1 MAKRLLTIII
11 TLMILF
17 SVGCNREDNNGK
29 IHDDKI
35 DNGNIAEEGN
45 ESIDDEEEI
54 DEIQLIVDS
63 MTLDEKIGQLFIFGI
78 DGTEIDEHTISLIE
92 TYKVGGFIFFG
103 SNLDTVDQTVELLN
117 SLKDRNKNNILPL
130 FLALDEEGGK
140 VSRLSKFFSN
150 LPDANTIGSINQE
163 DISYKFGRI
172 LAGRLKEVGF
182 NMDFAPVLDINSNPE
197 NPVIGNRAF
206 GSTKEIVIDNGI
218 KVMEGINSGNIIS
231 IVKHFP
237 GHGDTLVDSHVD
249 LPVIEKS
256 MEELKGLELVPFE
269 RAIEEDV
276 DGIMVAHILFPEL
289 DKDYPATL
297 SENIIKNLLRDELS
311 YDGVVISDD
320 MTMGAI
326 MENYSVGEAAVRFLK
341 AGGDIVLVCH
351 GYENQLNALNKVKE
365 EILSETISLKEL
377 NEKVYRIIKL
387 KMKYGLSDT
396 LIEEYDVEAINKQA
410 EEFLDSINR

>member
-1 MAKRLLTIII
+1 MARRILIAVIAIIVLL
-11 TLMILF
+11 
-17 SVGCNREDNNGK
+17 SAGCRRQA
-29 IHDDKI
+29 
-35 DNGNIAEEGN
+35 DNGEIPDENIENGNVAGEEDEGK
-45 ESIDDEEEI
+45 DEEKI
-54 DEIQLIVDS
+54 DEIQSIVDG

-78 DGTEIDEHTISLIE
+78 DGTEIDDYTINMIDSH
-92 TYKVGGFIFFG
+92 KVGGFIFFG
-103 SNLDTVDQTVELLN
+103 NNLETAEQTVELLN
-117 SLKDRNKNNILPL
+117 SLKERNRNNILPL
-130 FLALDEEGGK
+130 FFAVDEEGGK

-150 LPDANTIGSINQE
+150 LPNARTIGSINQE
-163 DISYKFGRI
+163 DISYEFGRV
-172 LAGRLKEVGF
+172 LAGRLKELGF
-182 NMDFAPVLDINSNPE
+182 NMDFAPVLDINSNPQ

-206 GSTKEIVIDNGI
+206 GSTKEAVIDNGI

-237 GHGDTLVDSHVD
+237 GHGDTSVDSHVD
-249 LPVIEKS
+249 LPVIGKS
-256 MEELKGLELVPFE
+256 LEELKSLELVPFK

-326 MENYSVGEAAVRFLK
+326 VENYSVGEAAVRFLK

-351 GYENQLNALNKVKE
+351 GYENQISALNRVKE
-365 EILSETISLKEL
+365 EVLSENISLREL
-377 NEKVYRIIKL
+377 NEKVYRIIRL
-387 KMKYGLSDT
+387 KMKYGLSDI
-396 LIEEYDVEAINKQA
+396 LVEEYDIERINRQA
-410 EEFLDSINR
+410 EELLNRIKR